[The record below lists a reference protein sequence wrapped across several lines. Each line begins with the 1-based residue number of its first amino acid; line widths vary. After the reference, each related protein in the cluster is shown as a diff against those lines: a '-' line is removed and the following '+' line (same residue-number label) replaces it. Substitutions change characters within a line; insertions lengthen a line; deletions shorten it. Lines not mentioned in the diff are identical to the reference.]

1 MSTRTRTFFIPL
13 GGGGSEP
20 TGCKL
25 SDVLNINFENDYDT
39 GRYTDIQE
47 FLNDTLPLEPILD
60 EAGFISLKPLT
71 VTVGDYQWSEP
82 DEFGYARAAAGVT
95 ITYPDGSTVTQ
106 TLNFYRLAEGKL
118 PVKLSNVSS
127 YINTGLNMDYSY
139 QFEGECYVSPNTQG
153 VLIDSFVETGARTS
167 LRMLGS
173 SRKFQHMWPS
183 NKEFT
188 NTGIDFNKPFNF
200 IVNAENLEIRQG
212 NVVFTTTITGS
223 RTSGTVMN
231 PVILMNSA
239 VDYTFGNTIL
249 LNAKIKDSNGNV
261 LRNFVAEYVNNEL
274 VLVDK
279 ANNDTI
285 YRPVNGTLVDMSQT
299 LANIIG

>member
-1 MSTRTRTFFIPL
+1 MSVKRLFIPI
-13 GGGGSEP
+13 GGGGGPTP

-25 SDVLNINFENDYDT
+25 SDVLNINFDADYDT
-39 GRYTDIQE
+39 GRYMDIQE

-82 DEFGYARAAAGVT
+82 DEYGVIRT
-95 ITYPDGSTVTQ
+95 SADVTVRFPDGSTVTQ

-139 QFEGECYVSPNTQG
+139 TFEGECYVSPNTQG
-153 VLIDSFVETGARTS
+153 VLIDSFIETGSRTS

-173 SRKFQHMWPS
+173 SRKFQHMWTS

-188 NTGIDFNKPFNF
+188 NTGIDFNKPFNLK
-200 IVNAENLEIRQG
+200 VSAENLEIRQG
-212 NVVFTTTITGS
+212 NVVFTTVITGS
-223 RTSGTVMN
+223 RTSGTAIN
-231 PVILMNSA
+231 PITLMNSSS
-239 VDYTFGNTIL
+239 DYTFGNTIM
-249 LNAKIKDSNGNV
+249 LNAKIKDSNGTV
-261 LRNFVAEYVNNEL
+261 LRDFVAEYINNEL
-274 VLVDK
+274 VIVDK

-285 YRPVNGTLVDMSQT
+285 YRPVAGGLVDMSST
-299 LANIIG
+299 LSNLIG